1 MSCWMCFFEGFSALA
16 EEPACCAALAFA
28 TLVPD
33 GFDGRSSA
41 QTERAVHTQITIA
54 ASNSRMPTF
63 LPRYGNTSRDMVNLA
78 GAISHVHHIEI
89 GQFETGKFAASMRW
103 LV

>member
-1 MSCWMCFFEGFSALA
+1 MSCWMCSFEGFSALA
-16 EEPACCAALAFA
+16 EEPASCGALAFA

-33 GFDGRSSA
+33 GLDGRSSA
-41 QTERAVHTQITIA
+41 YTESAVHTQITIA
-54 ASNSRMPTF
+54 ASSSPLPKF
-63 LPRYGNTSRDMVNLA
+63 LPRNGNTSRDMVNLA
-78 GAISHVHHIEI
+78 GAMSHVHHIEI